1 MIRCKKPWTYEE
13 DKDALKIITT
23 NTNLNTVKWAE
34 VSLLHVFHCGDK
46 FRKKYYK
53 TENKWDKHSMTNMLK
68 VVWNARW
75 SIPPPDKTAWYQRYW
90 SQDFLDHRM
99 TEPLAP
105 VIGIATFCRWIW
117 EDKSLPQTVTV
128 VLSFMCC
135 PCLGPHNRSP
145 QPSASVPRRFCTVRH
160 RPAFTLR
167 DLSI

>member
-99 TEPLAP
+99 TELLAP

-117 EDKSLPQTVTV
+117 EKKNHFHKLWLWSWASCVAPAWDPITDPLNLLH
-128 VLSFMCC
+128 LS
-135 PCLGPHNRSP
+135 HVDSV
-145 QPSASVPRRFCTVRH
+145 QPDTGQLLLWG
-160 RPAFTLR
+160 T
-167 DLSI
+167 